1 MSLLQLPALL
11 WLLAPVPVA
20 DAAVAARWRGP
31 PECPDREAL
40 LTAVARRLGRP
51 LAAGEVTIDA
61 DVSGDVRGGYTLH
74 LVLTAGARGE
84 TREVHDASCTA
95 LTDAAALRVVAVLA
109 AASLVPPVPVDEV
122 TSSEPAHAPGTS
134 SPSSLSSL
142 PSLSSSPTIPA
153 VAPAVPSVAPVV
165 IRAPEEPV
173 PRDSF
178 ERPGGVLRL
187 HGGGEL
193 GAVPGVTGAVGLA
206 LGLLWPRL
214 RLELQGTVLAPRT
227 ARLSTG
233 TIRAGLFAGAVHAC
247 GRLGRGALEVPLC
260 AGLELGAMRAEARGL
275 PGSQAATAVWFA
287 GVLGPGLAW
296 HIGGRVSVWA
306 SLQLVLAPV
315 RPVFTRG
322 EGGAN
327 PISDRPALASGRLLV
342 GVELRLRDPW

>member
-1 MSLLQLPALL
+1 MLSPHGSLL
-11 WLLAPVPVA
+11 WLLLQAPASPLGPGI
-20 DAAVAARWRGP
+20 RWSAP
-31 PECPDREAL
+31 PECPDRGDLIA
-40 LTAVARRLGRP
+40 AVERRLGRALGAEEVRLDARVDREAARGYTLRLS
-51 LAAGEVTIDA
+51 LAAGE
-61 DVSGDVRGGYTLH
+61 
-74 LVLTAGARGE
+74 RGE
-84 TREVHDASCTA
+84 TREVHDPSCTA

-109 AASLVPPVPVDEV
+109 AASLVPPVPVNEV

-178 ERPGGVLRL
+178 DRPGGVLRL

-227 ARLSTG
+227 ESRPPGAVQV
-233 TIRAGLFAGAVHAC
+233 GLFAGAVHGC

-260 AGLELGAMRAEARGL
+260 VGLELGAMRGEASRL
-275 PGSQAATAVWFA
+275 PAGRAAAALWLAAVLA
-287 GVLGPGLAW
+287 PGVAW
-296 HIGGRVSVWA
+296 HVRERISVWA

-315 RPVFTRG
+315 RPTFEQG
-322 EGGAN
+322 EGEGA
-327 PISDRPALASGRLLV
+327 RPLFDPPLASGRLLL